1 MSKKL
6 SSHYL
11 QPTFIR
17 FEALEEPPTNVTGD
31 VNLIFDWAK
40 QLKVAHKKDDNE
52 AWWLAGR
59 AITILNDDVERCRQ
73 ILKFAAWH
81 AGFHFYAISGNSLK
95 GTLKG
100 FKGMGFEHPYVL
112 YIEPGAWMFKIKD
125 DVSSK
130 VFNILTETKGIIR
143 SFMGLSNSRCGTA
156 FVTSISTDDFLK
168 FDEEF
173 RQVHLFN
180 RRFHLEAA
188 PITETADRFIHKI
201 GKDLCDE
208 SLIDKPHEVGN
219 ILQIEFEGERRQSL
233 VALSMKRLAKREQRK
248 VGYVDLLHFV
258 ANGSAEFANS
268 EEINLESVRRIAIH
282 EAGHAAIAIIDSNG
296 QDIPEYVSIKE
307 TNNYK
312 GVMIDSMAYQ
322 HSKSNIFT
330 YQQFRHKV
338 RVTLAGR
345 VAEHLVLGAE
355 NIGCY
360 GARNDLEKA
369 TEMTS
374 SMFALYGIS
383 PNMEDSDAAAQNL
396 IVLSEDR
403 EPNALD
409 SQRIDQMVNTYL
421 EKQYHWVYEQL
432 QIHRPFFESIV
443 DKLLQN
449 SILVKEDLMQI
460 ANSAGILTMQDSQN
474 NL

>member
-1 MSKKL
+1 MSEMLCSKD
-6 SSHYL
+6 L
-11 QPTFIR
+11 QSAFIR
-17 FEALEEPPTNVTGD
+17 FEALEVPPENVTGD

-40 QLKVAHKKDDNE
+40 QLKEAHKTDDNE

-73 ILKFAAWH
+73 ILKYAAWH
-81 AGFHFYAISGNSLK
+81 AGCHFYTISGNTIQATLKSLK
-95 GTLKG
+95 S
-100 FKGMGFEHPYVL
+100 MAFEHPYIM
-112 YIEPGAWMFKIKD
+112 YIEPGTWMFKIKD
-125 DVSSK
+125 DVPPK
-130 VFNILTETKGIIR
+130 IFNKITETRAIIR
-143 SFMGLSNSRCGTA
+143 SLINNSNSRFGSA
-156 FVTSISTDDFLK
+156 FVTTISKDDFSN

-188 PITETADRFIHKI
+188 PITEVADRFIHNI
-201 GKDLCDE
+201 GKDSCAD

-219 ILQIEFEGERRQSL
+219 ILQMQFEDERRQAL
-233 VALSMKRLAKREQRK
+233 FALSMKRLAKREQRK
-248 VGYVDLLHFV
+248 VGYIDLMHFV
-258 ANGSAEFANS
+258 ANGGAEFANS

-312 GVMIDSMAYQ
+312 GVMIDSIAYQ

-355 NIGCY
+355 NVGCF

-369 TEMTS
+369 TNMTS

-396 IVLSEDR
+396 IVLSEGS
-403 EPNALD
+403 EATPLD
-409 SQRIDQMVNTYL
+409 NQRIDQMVNTYL
-421 EKQYHWVYEQL
+421 EKQYHWVYEELENHRQL
-432 QIHRPFFESIV
+432 FESIV
-443 DKLLQN
+443 ERLLKN
-449 SILVKEDLMQI
+449 SILVKDDLMQI
-460 ANSAGILTMQDSQN
+460 AKSAGILTT
-474 NL
+474 